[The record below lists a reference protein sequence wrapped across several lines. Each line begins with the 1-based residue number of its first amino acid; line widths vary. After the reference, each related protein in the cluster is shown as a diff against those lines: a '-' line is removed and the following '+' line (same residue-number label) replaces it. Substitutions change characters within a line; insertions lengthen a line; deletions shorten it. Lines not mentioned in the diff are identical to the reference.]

1 MDSEI
6 QQGQV
11 ALVTGAAAGIGR
23 EIALQLHGA
32 GYRIALAD
40 LDFDGIQQLQMMLDP
55 TAASARA
62 YRLDVRS
69 PGQIAEV
76 FTRAAEDLGTLSALV
91 NNAGIYPNHPS
102 LDMTEA
108 DWDSV
113 LDTNLKGTF
122 FCCQALARVS
132 AAANTPGVIVN
143 LASTSAF
150 SARQGAAHYG
160 ASKAAVIML
169 TKSLAQ
175 EFGPLGIRVNAV
187 APGLVQVNE
196 VNVNE
201 AYRKQFV
208 TMIPSGRV
216 GQPAD
221 IASVVLFLLSAAAG
235 YINGECIVV
244 DGGFLTGRVLQRSR

>member
-1 MDSEI
+1 MQAAN
-6 QQGQV
+6 QQEPV

-23 EIALQLHGA
+23 EIAQQLHGA
-32 GYRIALAD
+32 GYRVALAD
-40 LDFDGIQQLQMMLDP
+40 LDLEGVRQLQASLDP
-55 TAASARA
+55 SAARVRA

-69 PGQIAEV
+69 PDQIAEV
-76 FTRAAEDLGTLSALV
+76 FARAGDDLGTLSALV

-108 DWDSV
+108 QWDSV
-113 LDTNLKGTF
+113 LDANLKGTF
-122 FCCQALARVS
+122 FCCQALARAL
-132 AAANTPGVIVN
+132 AAAGTPGAIVN

-196 VNVNE
+196 VNVSE

-221 IASVVLFLLSAAAG
+221 IAGVVLFLLSRPAE

-244 DGGFLTGRVLQRSR
+244 DGGFLTGRMLQRSR

>member
-1 MDSEI
+1 MEAAN
-6 QQGQV
+6 QQEQV
-11 ALVTGAAAGIGR
+11 ALVTGAATGIGR
-23 EIALQLHGA
+23 EIALQLHAA
-32 GYRIALAD
+32 GYRVALAD
-40 LDFDGIQQLQMMLDP
+40 LDFDGVQQLQMTLDP
-55 TAASARA
+55 TAASVRA

-69 PGQIAEV
+69 PEQITEV
-76 FTRAAEDLGTLSALV
+76 FARAADELGALSALV

-102 LDMTEA
+102 LEMTEA
-108 DWDSV
+108 EWDSV

-122 FCCQALARVS
+122 FCCQALARAS
-132 AAANTPGVIVN
+132 AAAKTPGVIVN
-143 LASTSAF
+143 LASTSAY

-201 AYRKQFV
+201 AYRRQFV

-221 IASVVLFLLSAAAG
+221 IAGVVLFLLSQAAG
-235 YINGECIVV
+235 YVNGECIVV
-244 DGGFLTGRVLQRSR
+244 DGGFLTGRMLQRSR

>member
-1 MDSEI
+1 MKAAN
-6 QQGQV
+6 QPV
-11 ALVTGAAAGIGR
+11 AFVTGAATGIGR
-23 EIALQLHGA
+23 EIALQLHAA
-32 GYRIALAD
+32 GYRVALAD
-40 LDFDGIQQLQMMLDP
+40 LDFDGVLQLQKTLDP
-55 TAASARA
+55 TAATARA
-62 YRLDVRS
+62 YRLDVRL
-69 PGQIAEV
+69 PDQIGEV
-76 FTRAAEDLGTLSALV
+76 FARAGDDLGALSALV

-102 LDMTEA
+102 LEMTESQ
-108 DWDSV
+108 WDSV

-122 FCCQALARVS
+122 FCCQAFARSS
-132 AAANTPGVIVN
+132 AAARTPGVIVN
-143 LASTSAF
+143 LASTSAY

-221 IASVVLFLLSAAAG
+221 IAGVVLFLLSQAAG
-235 YINGECIVV
+235 YVNGECIVV
-244 DGGFLTGRVLQRSR
+244 DGGFLTGRMLQRS